1 MAPAA
6 EKLALELAR
15 VHFRETLLPV
25 VTNVE
30 ATPNTDATRVA
41 ALLEAQVTA
50 PVRFVEMV
58 EKLVDLGVTK
68 VLEVGTGRVLSG
80 LVARTARKLQ
90 RACLSTFG
98 DMADAARFVSLAPGV
113 DVS

>member
-1 MAPAA
+1 
-6 EKLALELAR
+6 
-15 VHFRETLLPV
+15 VHFRESSVPV

-30 ATPNTDATRVA
+30 AAPNHDATRVA

-50 PVRFVEMV
+50 PVRVVDMV
-58 EKLVDLGVTK
+58 EKLVELGVTR

-90 RACLSTFG
+90 RACLSTMG
-98 DMADAARFVSLAPGV
+98 DIADAVSFVSLAPGV
-113 DVS
+113 DPT